1 MKFGPLFL
9 MGRKIN
15 GIVIFVYSSK
25 YCWDAVISNQDSL
38 ALCQPFYKNRYGM
51 KQICGTDTDSS
62 NRWSATIFYYYYF

>member
-25 YCWDAVISNQDSL
+25 YCWDAVISNQDIGIVS
-38 ALCQPFYKNRYGM
+38 
-51 KQICGTDTDSS
+51 
-62 NRWSATIFYYYYF
+62 TILQKPIWHEANMWH